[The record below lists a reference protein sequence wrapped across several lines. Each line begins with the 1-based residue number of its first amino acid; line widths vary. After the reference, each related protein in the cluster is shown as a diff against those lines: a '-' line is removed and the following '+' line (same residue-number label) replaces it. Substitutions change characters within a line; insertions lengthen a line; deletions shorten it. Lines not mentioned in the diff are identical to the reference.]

1 MFKKTKLV
9 AGITLATATLISQQI
24 SAAGFAVNEQSATA
38 SGTALAGN
46 AASDT
51 DISFSYWNPA
61 LFANATETTLYING
75 SYVSPSVEMKNQTA
89 TNASIAGFGG
99 PTVSSTEGS
108 SDPSESAIIPSIYL
122 AVPINDKTVVGV
134 SLNIPYAISSDY
146 DDDWA
151 GKYHATKTELQDISL
166 SLSAA
171 YRVNDWVDVG
181 ASIQA
186 HSASMTLEAE
196 VIDWDSDGYGS
207 QELEDDL
214 SFGWSVGIAMEP
226 QEGTRVG
233 IGYRSEVDVNQK
245 GEVDF
250 INMSGTAETN
260 LNTVDSDITAD
271 NTLPSLLT
279 LSLEQELTDN
289 LTLGLT
295 AMRTGWSSV
304 QELNVNYDDDTNPN
318 LDNSV
323 VTLNY
328 KDVWFYSAGL
338 TYDYSE
344 DLILRTGYAIDNSPS
359 DPNNLSAR
367 APGSDRQWITLGGT
381 YNVSESTQ
389 VMFSYIRL
397 TSDPAKVDKDGAAGS
412 EDQSRGSFSADYD
425 ISANIFALAINTT
438 F

>member
-61 LFANATETTLYING
+61 LFANATETKLYING
-75 SYVSPSVEMKNQTA
+75 SYVMPSVEMSNQTA
-89 TNASIAGFGG
+89 TNNATRSVGS
-99 PTVSSTEGS
+99 PTSYTSTQGS
-108 SDPSESAIIPSIYL
+108 SDPSESAVIPSIYL
-122 AVPINDKTVVGV
+122 AVPLNDKTVVGV
-134 SLNIPYAISSDY
+134 SLNVPYAISSDY

-171 YRVNDWVDVG
+171 YRVNEWVDVG

-186 HSASMTLEAE
+186 HSTSMTLEAE
-196 VIDWDSDGYGS
+196 VIDADQDGYGS

-226 QEGTRVG
+226 QKGTRIG
-233 IGYRSEVDVNQK
+233 LGYRSEVDVEQK

-250 INMSGTAETN
+250 SNINASVAASAG
-260 LNTVDSDITAD
+260 LVDANITAD

-279 LSLEQELTDN
+279 LSLEQELADN

-304 QELNVNYDDDTNPN
+304 QALDIDYDNATTS
-318 LDNSV
+318 LSNST

-367 APGSDRQWITLGGT
+367 APGSDRQWITFGGT

-389 VMFSYIRL
+389 VMFSYIHL
-397 TSDPAKVDKDGAAGS
+397 TSDPAKVDKDGASTG
-412 EDQSRGSFSADYD
+412 EDASRGSFSADYD
-425 ISANIFALAINTT
+425 ISANIFALAVNTT

>member
-9 AGITLATATLISQQI
+9 AGIALATATLISQQI

-75 SYVSPSVEMKNQTA
+75 SYVMPSVDMKNQEA
-89 TNASIAGFGG
+89 KNEALSGFGV
-99 PTVSSTEGS
+99 TVESEEGS
-108 SDPSESAIIPSIYL
+108 SDPSESAAIPSIYL
-122 AVPINDKTVVGV
+122 AVPINAKTVLGV
-134 SLNIPYAISSDY
+134 SLNVPYAISSDY

-151 GKYHATKTELQDISL
+151 GNYHATKTELQDISL

-171 YRVNDWVDVG
+171 YRFNDWVDVG

-186 HSASMTLEAE
+186 HSTSMTLEAE
-196 VIDWDSDGYGS
+196 VIDTDKDGYGS

-214 SFGWSVGIAMEP
+214 SFGWSAGIAMEP
-226 QEGTRVG
+226 KSGTRIG
-233 IGYRSEVDVNQK
+233 IGYRSEVKVNQEGDVNFSNISDAVSNAK
-245 GEVDF
+245 GIVD
-250 INMSGTAETN
+250 TT
-260 LNTVDSDITAD
+260 ITAD

-279 LSLEQELTDN
+279 LSVEQELTDD

-304 QELNVNYDDDTNPN
+304 QELDIDYNDDDTS
-318 LDNSV
+318 LDNST

-328 KDVWFYSAGL
+328 KDVWFYSVGL

-344 DLILRTGYAIDNSPS
+344 DLILRTGYALDNSPS
-359 DPNNLSAR
+359 DPDNLSAR
-367 APGSDRQWITLGGT
+367 APGSDRQWITFGGT

-389 VMFSYIRL
+389 VMFSYIHL
-397 TSDPAKVDKDGAAGS
+397 TSDSATVDKDGTG
-412 EDQSRGSFSADYD
+412 EDESRGEFSADYD
-425 ISANIFALAINTT
+425 ISANIFALAVNTS

>member
-9 AGITLATATLISQQI
+9 AGISIATATLISQQI

-89 TNASIAGFGG
+89 SNTASTAIGGSGF
-99 PTVSSTEGS
+99 SSTQGS
-108 SDPSESAIIPSIYL
+108 SDPSESAIVPAIYL
-122 AVPINDKTVVGV
+122 AVPVNEKTVIGV
-134 SLNIPYAISSDY
+134 SLNVPYAISSEY
-146 DDDWA
+146 DSDWA
-151 GKYHATKTELQDISL
+151 GQYHATKTEIQDISL

-186 HSASMTLEAE
+186 HSTSMTLEAE
-196 VIDWDSDGYGS
+196 VIDNDDDGYGS
-207 QELEDDL
+207 QELEDNL
-214 SFGWSVGIAMEP
+214 SFGWAVGVAMEP
-226 QEGTRVG
+226 QPGTRIG
-233 IGYRSEVDVNQK
+233 IGYRSEVDVEQE

-250 INMSGTAETN
+250 TN
-260 LNTVDSDITAD
+260 IGAVGSSAAVGLVDADITAD

-279 LSLEQELTDN
+279 LSLEQELTET

-304 QELNVNYDDDTNPN
+304 QELNIDYDNSATS
-318 LDNSV
+318 LGNSV

-367 APGSDRQWITLGGT
+367 APGSDRQWITFGGT
-381 YNVSESTQ
+381 YNVSDSTQ

-397 TSDPAKVDKDGAAGS
+397 TSDSARVDKTQSG
-412 EDQSRGSFSADYD
+412 EDSSRGSFSADYD
-425 ISANIFALAINTT
+425 ISANIFALAVNTS

>member
-9 AGITLATATLISQQI
+9 AGIALATATLISQQI

-75 SYVSPSVEMKNQTA
+75 SYVMPSVDMSNQTA
-89 TNASIAGFGG
+89 NNAALSAYGV
-99 PTVSSTEGS
+99 TVSSTEGS
-108 SDPSESAIIPSIYL
+108 SDPSESATIPSIYL
-122 AVPINDKTVVGV
+122 AVPINAKTVLGV
-134 SLNIPYAISSDY
+134 SLNVPFAISSDY

-186 HSASMTLEAE
+186 HSTSMTLEAE
-196 VIDWDSDGYGS
+196 VIDFDSSSGDGGYGS

-226 QEGTRVG
+226 KPGTRIGV
-233 IGYRSEVDVNQK
+233 GYRSEVKVNQE

-250 INMSGTAETN
+250 TDMSSTAETN
-260 LNTVDSDITAD
+260 LGTVDSDITAD

-279 LSLEQELTDN
+279 LSLEQELTDD

-304 QELNVNYDDDTNPN
+304 QELNIDYDDDTTS
-318 LDNSV
+318 LGNSV

-328 KDVWFYSAGL
+328 KDVWFYSVGL

-344 DLILRTGYAIDNSPS
+344 DLILRTGYALDNSPS
-359 DPNNLSAR
+359 DPDNLSAR
-367 APGSDRQWITLGGT
+367 APGSDRQWLTFGGT

-397 TSDPAKVDKDGAAGS
+397 TSDSATVDKDGTG
-412 EDQSRGSFSADYD
+412 EDSSRGSFSADYD
-425 ISANIFALAINTT
+425 ISANIVALAVNTS

>member
-9 AGITLATATLISQQI
+9 AGITLATATLISQQM

-61 LFANATETTLYING
+61 LFANATETALYING

-89 TNASIAGFGG
+89 TNNAPLSLGG
-99 PTVSSTEGS
+99 TSYSSTQGS
-108 SDPSESAIIPSIYL
+108 SDPSDSATIPSIYL
-122 AVPINDKTVVGV
+122 AIPINDKTVVGV
-134 SLNIPYAISSDY
+134 SLNVPFAISSDY

-151 GKYHATKTELQDISL
+151 GRYHATKTELQDISL

-186 HSASMTLEAE
+186 HSTSMTLESE
-196 VIDWDSDGYGS
+196 VIDNDGDGYGS

-226 QEGTRVG
+226 QKGTRVG
-233 IGYRSEVDVNQK
+233 VGYRSEVDVNQK
-245 GEVDF
+245 GKVNF
-250 INMSGTAETN
+250 SNMSTTAQVG
-260 LNTVDSDITAD
+260 LGTVDSNITAD
-271 NTLPSLLT
+271 NTLPALLT
-279 LSLEQELTDN
+279 LSVEQELTND

-304 QELNVNYDDDTNPN
+304 QALDIDYDDSTTS
-318 LDNSV
+318 LGNST

-367 APGSDRQWITLGGT
+367 APGSDRQWITFGGT
-381 YNVSESTQ
+381 YNVSDETQ
-389 VMFSYIRL
+389 IMFSYIHL
-397 TSDPAKVDKDGAAGS
+397 TSDSATVNKDGTGEDAA
-412 EDQSRGSFSADYD
+412 RGSFSADYD
-425 ISANIFALAINTT
+425 ISANIFALAVNTT

>member
-9 AGITLATATLISQQI
+9 AGISIATATLISQQI

-61 LFANATETTLYING
+61 LFANTTETALYING

-89 TNASIAGFGG
+89 TNSALSSYGV
-99 PTVSSTEGS
+99 TVSSTEGS
-108 SDPSESAIIPSIYL
+108 SDPSDSAIIPSFYL
-122 AVPINDKTVVGV
+122 AVPVNEKTVLGV
-134 SLNIPYAISSDY
+134 SLNVPYGIASDY

-151 GKYHATKTELQDISL
+151 GKYHATKTELEDISL

-186 HSASMTLEAE
+186 HSTSMTLEAE
-196 VIDWDSDGYGS
+196 VVDFDSSSGGGGYGS

-226 QEGTRVG
+226 QPGTRIG
-233 IGYRSEVDVNQK
+233 IGYRSEVDVEQE
-245 GEVDF
+245 GRVDF
-250 INMSGTAETN
+250 TNMSTTAQTN
-260 LNTVDSDITAD
+260 LGTVDADITAD
-271 NTLPSLLT
+271 NTLPDLLT
-279 LSLEQELTDN
+279 LSLEQELTDD

-304 QELNVNYDDDTNPN
+304 QELNIDYDDATTS
-318 LDNSV
+318 LSNSI

-367 APGSDRQWITLGGT
+367 APGSDRQWITFGGT
-381 YNVSESTQ
+381 YNVSEATQ
-389 VMFSYIRL
+389 VMFSYIHL
-397 TSDPAKVDKDGAAGS
+397 TSDPAKVDKDGTG
-412 EDQSRGSFSADYD
+412 EDASRGSFSADYD
-425 ISANIFALAINTT
+425 ISANIFAVALNTT